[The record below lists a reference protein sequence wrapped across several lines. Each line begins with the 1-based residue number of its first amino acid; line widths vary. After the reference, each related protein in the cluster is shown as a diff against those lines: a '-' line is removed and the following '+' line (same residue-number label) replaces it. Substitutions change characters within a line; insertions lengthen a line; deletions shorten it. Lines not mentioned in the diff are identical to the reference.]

1 MNQTHF
7 LAREHFQSLFDVLID
22 AGYRCLGPQVRDGA
36 IVFDEMVAAAQLPV
50 GVHDQQTP
58 GTYRLS
64 RSDSQRYFAWANGPQ
79 ALKPFLFPPR
89 ETLWRAERDAEGRIN
104 FVQAQPA
111 IQKTAVLVGMRVKQG
126 RNAQAANVHSCA
138 AVAQLNAVLP
148 AWTHKTIPATVGPVI
163 TDCCDKVPSKM
174 STSSV
179 TGRVL
184 VS

>member
-79 ALKPFLFPPR
+79 ALKPLLFPPR
-89 ETLWRAERDAEGRIN
+89 DTLWRAERDAEGRIN

-111 IQKTAVLVGMRVKQG
+111 IQKTAVLGVRSCDLAAMRVQ
-126 RNAQAANVHSCA
+126 
-138 AVAQLNAVLP
+138 
-148 AWTHKTIPATVGPVI
+148 
-163 TDCCDKVPSKM
+163 DKVFVQDKYQDDYYRARREALFTVAVNCSHP
-174 STSSV
+174 
-179 TGRVL
+179 
-184 VS
+184 